1 MNRTK
6 ATADSLKR
14 VFAAAAAAG
23 VALSVGLGAVPAW
36 AAEQPAVEPPPVSES
51 PTAGGSGG
59 GDAHLSGVGVLDPGD
74 PAGGVLAG
82 GRSAAGLSEAVR
94 RDLGMSLAEFNAAG
108 ELGRRAAD
116 AADSLRGLPG
126 YVGISLR
133 TGKILVEG
141 AGSALQVRVDELN
154 QPGLA
159 DFVLVSPPRPVAAT
173 PVPETAAVTRPV
185 PRAVLEPELVAGNI
199 DQLFQAYVRD
209 VGTQGLQAVAYTDG
223 HFVIRTGSVNAP
235 ESEVPSILGSQPAS
249 GASGP
254 ASADPGKLS
263 PAQFVARYANVQ
275 LEKGAAVKTEDDIF
289 GGQGY
294 VADNL
299 ATCSAG
305 FGAFSPT
312 GLPLVLT
319 AGHCAED
326 GLAKAAGIEPPTSA
340 PAGGSTTQLVG
351 PLAPL
356 GNFGFSQFGGP
367 GNSAATAAG
376 SSVGTDIAVIQD
388 IAPGLNLQPAATTWG
403 DTITPD
409 PVRIVGTTAPFQGQK
424 VCRSGRTTGWKCGA
438 VDSVGIW
445 MMPGR
450 NNVYQLDGTGTDL
463 RAVHAFD
470 SSSVKSAGGDSG
482 GPWISGNFAVGTHT
496 GAETMN
502 GTQTLAIAA
511 TLEDSMAT
519 IPGGVQLQLFLNKP
533 ELVAPANLTFGAG
546 TRVTGRVPAA
556 PASSVAANSKV
567 RLTLAGQQPL
577 EVPVDAAGNWSFTAP
592 EVPGTFTFS
601 AETVNGFSRSGTVM
615 LTAIVAPS
623 YLTAP
628 VFTTSGA
635 DALPE
640 LKSVAGTGTPGST
653 VTLTGDVTGS
663 GFVGPDGQWS
673 VPLTGPAAFGK
684 LKVTAVL
691 SYSGLADSPAVT
703 ETYTV
708 TPPAPVI
715 SSISSGLH
723 LWQDDLPEII
733 SGSGVNGAEVTV
745 SIDGIPLS
753 GATAGGLTGSRTVA
767 RTVAPLVLAAGG
779 QWSVPFPAGLAVG
792 THTLSVTQAVDGV
805 VSAPAVASFAIDEPA
820 PPVVPA
826 AVKPAANGAVPP
838 AGDSAAVVRPLGDS
852 GAASL
857 ANTGASG
864 LVLFAGLAAGAL
876 AVGGVFL
883 VLAKRR
889 KRQRR
894 TPS

>member
-1 MNRTK
+1 
-6 ATADSLKR
+6 
-14 VFAAAAAAG
+14 
-23 VALSVGLGAVPAW
+23 
-36 AAEQPAVEPPPVSES
+36 
-51 PTAGGSGG
+51 
-59 GDAHLSGVGVLDPGD
+59 
-74 PAGGVLAG
+74 
-82 GRSAAGLSEAVR
+82 
-94 RDLGMSLAEFNAAG
+94 MSLAEFNAAG

-116 AADSLRGLPG
+116 AADSLRALPG
-126 YVGISLR
+126 YVGIRLQA
-133 TGKILVEG
+133 GEIMVEG
-141 AGSALQVRVDELN
+141 AGSALQARVDELN
-154 QPGLA
+154 QPGPV
-159 DFVLVSPPRPVAAT
+159 DFVLVSPPTSVAAT
-173 PVPETAAVTRPV
+173 PVPETAAATPPV
-185 PRAVLEPELVAGNI
+185 PTAVPSVPAVVEPELVAGNI

-209 VGTQGLQAVAYTDG
+209 VGTQGLQAVTYTDG
-223 HFVIRTGSVNAP
+223 HFVIRTGSVNTP
-235 ESEVPSILGSQPAS
+235 ESEVSATQDSQPAAE
-249 GASGP
+249 ASAP
-254 ASADPGKLS
+254 ASADPGKLT

-294 VADNL
+294 FADNL
-299 ATCSAG
+299 AICSAG

-340 PAGGSTTQLVG
+340 PAAGSTTSLVR

-356 GNFGFSQFGGP
+356 GIFGFSQFGGP
-367 GNSAATAAG
+367 SNSAATAAG

-403 DTITPD
+403 NTITPD

-450 NNVYQLDGTGTDL
+450 NSVPPNYDNDL
-463 RAVHAFD
+463 RPVRAFD
-470 SSSVKSAGGDSG
+470 STSVKSAGGDSG

-496 GAETMN
+496 GAEN
-502 GTQTLAIAA
+502 LKGAQTLAIAA
-511 TLEDSMAT
+511 TLEDSIAT
-519 IPGGVQLQLFLNKP
+519 IPGGVQVQLFLNKP
-533 ELVAPANLTFGAG
+533 ELVAPANLTFAAGAD
-546 TRVTGRVPAA
+546 VTGRVAAA

-567 RLTLAGQQPL
+567 RVTLAGRQPL

-601 AETVNGFSRSGTVM
+601 AESVNGFSRSGTVA
-615 LTAIVAPS
+615 LTAIVAPE
-623 YLTAP
+623 YLNTP
-628 VFTTSGA
+628 VFTTSAA

-684 LKVTAVL
+684 VNVTAVL
-691 SYSGLADSPAVT
+691 SYTGLTDSPAVT
-703 ETYTV
+703 ETFTV
-708 TPPAPVI
+708 TPPALII
-715 SSISSGLH
+715 SSISNGLH
-723 LWQDDLPEII
+723 LRQDALPESI

-753 GATAGGLTGSRTVA
+753 GATAGGGTGSRSVA
-767 RTVAPLVLAAGG
+767 RTVAPLALVVGG
-779 QWSVPFPAGLAVG
+779 GWNVPFPAGLALG
-792 THTLSVTQAVDGV
+792 THVLSVTGSVEGIA
-805 VSAPAVASFAIDEPA
+805 SAPAVATFVIDAPA
-820 PPVVPA
+820 PVVVPA
-826 AVKPAANGAVPP
+826 AAVPAGVPAATGAVPP
-838 AGDSAAVVRPLGDS
+838 AGDNAAVVRPLGDS
-852 GAASL
+852 RAANL
-857 ANTGASG
+857 ATTGASG
-864 LVLFAGLAAGAL
+864 LILFGGLAAGAL

-889 KRQRR
+889 KRQRP